1 MVSAYHGL
9 VLRPSRDGRKH
20 VVAFD
25 PAPRTRGQSGLSL
38 LLPMPTQCLH
48 DRLRQL
54 NGVLVVR
61 LGLGQPV
68 LAVLTPDPYPFEGAA
83 QLELSSTEVDVVPL
97 QAKYLP
103 SRMPT
108 INARTKSASS
118 LCASARRRRLYPSTR
133 QSKTPARATR
143 GDRRI
148 VRFFGF

>member
-1 MVSAYHGL
+1 M
-9 VLRPSRDGRKH
+9 
-20 VVAFD
+20 VAFD

-68 LAVLTPDPYPFEGAA
+68 LAVLTPDPYPFEGAP

-97 QAKYLP
+97 QAKYLAL
-103 SRMPT
+103 T
-108 INARTKSASS
+108 HANHQ
-118 LCASARRRRLYPSTR
+118 R
-133 QSKTPARATR
+133 QNEECFVLVCISP
-143 GDRRI
+143 
-148 VRFFGF
+148 